1 MDADLDKEVMNLREN
16 HPYIALVIGG
26 ASLQTFLTAER
37 QILEPLKKGSTTL
50 ISLIAVYFTFNMTY
64 PKQLYPILIL
74 IQRFVLGIQDKQV
87 VPNSLTKVM
96 SSLDKLD
103 C

>member
-1 MDADLDKEVMNLREN
+1 MEADLDKEVTNLREN

-50 ISLIAVYFTFNMTY
+50 ISLIAVYFTFNMIY
-64 PKQLYPILIL
+64 PKQLYPILISL
-74 IQRFVLGIQDKQV
+74 QRFVLDI
-87 VPNSLTKVM
+87 
-96 SSLDKLD
+96 
-103 C
+103 